1 MVDIESLQNLESII
15 TIKTK
20 SFLLLYDNS
29 ADSFSYKEKS
39 QTKTQLV
46 HDKLFRNGFVS
57 IELPL
62 KFFREKDVIR
72 YLKNKENSSYQEYS

>member
-1 MVDIESLQNLESII
+1 MQNLESII

-46 HDKLFRNGFVS
+46 HDKLFRNGLVS
-57 IELPL
+57 IELSPEVFSRKRRDSL
-62 KFFREKDVIR
+62 FKK
-72 YLKNKENSSYQEYS
+72 